1 MGKCVV
7 MKKNGFV
14 STTLIYTFFILFLAL
29 MIFLLGSYSHNRHL
43 LSSYRSDIK
52 ISLLERSGQDVNV
65 YFMIYNDVTEG
76 YDLRKNVPNSNYAM
90 VESISSCNN
99 GATIKY
105 ENGKYKISAAK
116 TDDCYLFFKPK
127 SLIEVQNE
135 D

>member
-1 MGKCVV
+1 

-43 LSSYRSDIK
+43 LTSYKNDIK
-52 ISLLERSGQDVNV
+52 LSFSERSGQDINA
-65 YFMIYNDVTEG
+65 YFMIYNEKTEG
-76 YDLRKNVPNSNYAM
+76 YDLKKNVPSDDYIF
-90 VESISSCNN
+90 VENMSSCNN
-99 GATIKY
+99 GATITY

-127 SLIEVQNE
+127 SLIEVPNE
-135 D
+135 TE

>member
-1 MGKCVV
+1 

-29 MIFLLGSYSHNRHL
+29 MVFLLGSYSHNRHL
-43 LSSYRSDIK
+43 LNTYKDDIK
-52 ISLLERSGQDVNV
+52 LSFVERTGQDINV

-76 YDLRKNVPNSNYAM
+76 YDLKKNVPSDDYGI
-90 VESISSCNN
+90 VETLSSCNN
-99 GATIKY
+99 GARINY

-127 SLIEVQNE
+127 SLIEVPNE
-135 D
+135 TE